1 MAKLAAMRRSSE
13 ATRVSVAILAATS
26 SSAADADQ
34 RRPDLPGAVGVAILE
49 TTLGALEAPA
59 LIVGQGGEI
68 VCSNAAA
75 RAFIG
80 NAPDTLRRPPPAA
93 ETVGFPSKDWE
104 VSPIPG
110 SGARAWS
117 LMILRP
123 AAVSPRHWNLTA
135 RQTEVLELLA
145 RGITNAAIAGTLGI
159 AVGTVEFHIAAIFD
173 KAGVNNRAALVASL
187 IRQKRLNHLNHHA
200 GFGTLPFVEET
211 LDVTPGD
218 RATLSVWLRSP
229 NISSALAM
237 RARIVLASGEGEG
250 VREMARRLGTTVPTV
265 CTWRRRY
272 KMEGIGGLRSRKIPG
287 RPKELTPALEQEIAD
302 LTHNPPAEVAR
313 WSAARLGRKMGV
325 SESTILRIWRRHGLR
340 PQRMESSKPD
350 VDRIS

>member
-1 MAKLAAMRRSSE
+1 MAKASAMRRSSE
-13 ATRVSVAILAATS
+13 ATRVSVAIRAATS
-26 SSAADADQ
+26 SSGADADQ
-34 RRPDLPGAVGVAILE
+34 RRPDLQGAGGVATLE
-49 TTLGALEAPA
+49 AALGALEAPA
-59 LIVGQGGEI
+59 LIVGQVGEI

-75 RAFIG
+75 RVFIG
-80 NAPDTLRRPPPAA
+80 NAPDTLRRLPSAT
-93 ETVGFPSKDWE
+93 ETARLPSRDWE

-110 SGARAWS
+110 SGGRAWS

-123 AAVSPRHWNLTA
+123 AAASPRHWNLTV
-135 RQTEVLELLA
+135 RQTDVVELVA
-145 RGITNAAIAGTLGI
+145 RGMTNGVIAETLGI

-173 KAGVNNRAALVASL
+173 KAGVNSRAALIAGL
-187 IRQKRLNHLNHHA
+187 IRQKRLNHLNHDVGSGA
-200 GFGTLPFVEET
+200 LPFVEET

-218 RATLSVWLRSP
+218 RATLAAWLRSP

-250 VREMARRLGTTVPTV
+250 VREMARRLGTTLPTV

-272 KMEGIGGLRSRKIPG
+272 RMEGIGGLRSRKIPG
-287 RPKELTPALEQEIAD
+287 RPKELNPAVEQEIAD
-302 LTHNPPAEVAR
+302 LARNPPAEVAR

-340 PQRMESSKPD
+340 PS
-350 VDRIS
+350 